1 MELPEAVFLYPQQR
15 NMGFLSSLFGSDKKT
30 EKIQAYLNDGAI
42 IVDVR
47 TKEEY
52 RSGHIKRS
60 ENYPL
65 QSIEGKVAK
74 LKKDNKKV
82 ITCCR
87 SGARS
92 SAAAAVLKKHGIDA
106 INGGAWNSLQSKMK
120 DR

>member
-1 MELPEAVFLYPQQR
+1 
-15 NMGFLSSLFGSDKKT
+15 MGILSSLFGLGNKT
-30 EKIQAYLNDGAI
+30 EQIQAYLNDGAM

-52 RSGHIKRS
+52 RKGHIKKS

-65 QSIEGKVAK
+65 KSIEGRVPNI
-74 LKKDNKKV
+74 KKANKKV

-92 SAAAAVLKKHGIDA
+92 SAAAAVLKRNGVDA
-106 INGGAWNSLQSKMK
+106 VNGGSWNSLQSIM
-120 DR
+120 RG